1 MADIIKFFAYAELM
15 NENYFREQGLVY
27 VDKLP
32 VTLSA
37 HRVVFD
43 KIPSDENAQEG
54 LGCSNIEPTPD
65 NAGMAFGIM
74 YEMEH
79 SYLPRLDEIHQ
90 VPGEYQRKV
99 MRFNKHDFAMT
110 SGFLYIARP
119 EKIKRG
125 LKPDKA
131 TMKILRN
138 AKSSVPMLYFSRLMG
153 TRTLDK

>member
-1 MADIIKFFAYAELM
+1 MADIINFFAYAELM
-15 NENYFREQGLVY
+15 NEDYFREQGLDY
-27 VDKLP
+27 VDKLS

-37 HRVVFD
+37 HRVVFN
-43 KIPSDENAQEG
+43 KIPNSENVLEG
-54 LGCSNIEPTPD
+54 QGWSNIEPTPD
-65 NAGMAFGIM
+65 NAGMAIGIM
-74 YEMEH
+74 YEMDE

-90 VPGEYQRKV
+90 APKEYQRKV

-110 SGFLYIARP
+110 NGFLYLAHP
-119 EKIKRG
+119 EKIQHG

-153 TRTLDK
+153 FKTID